1 MARRTDKDKEKI
13 KTTREVI
20 NQAKVNSLNAK
31 ESLKEN
37 LNELKEAKKL
47 SESDKGVKRKHKRRE
62 FCNQKG

>member
-20 NQAKVNSLNAK
+20 NQAEVN
-31 ESLKEN
+31 SLKEN

-47 SESDKGVKRKHKRRE
+47 SESDKGVKRSFKRMRNTRRE
-62 FCNQKG
+62 FYNQKG